1 LPTAIPAATCEFAFQ
16 MRIWPAPVVPSE
28 ELLAQ
33 ALIALR
39 RLSNLFRLSDESL
52 LGCEGSIELRGIPFT
67 KI

>member
-1 LPTAIPAATCEFAFQ
+1 